1 MTKRFFAFACAG
13 LALAA
18 FAQDK
23 QPAKPAEKP
32 AQAKPDD
39 KKGGDV
45 TATTAKGPLEFKVKN
60 IDGADVDLAK
70 YKGKVI
76 MIVNVASKCG
86 LTPQYEQLE
95 ALQKK
100 YGEKGFV
107 ILGFPANNFG
117 SQEPGT
123 NSEIKE
129 FCKSK
134 YSVSFDMFAKVSVK
148 GDDTCDLYKFLTS
161 NDANKGF
168 GGEIKWNFTK
178 FLIGKDGKVAQRFEP
193 KTTPDAPEVT
203 KAIEEAIAKAG

>member
-1 MTKRFFAFACAG
+1 MMKRVFAIGCAG

-18 FAQDK
+18 FAQEK

-39 KKGGDV
+39 KKGADV
-45 TATTAKGPLEFKVKN
+45 SATTARSPLEFKVKS
-60 IDGADVDLAK
+60 IDGADVDLGK
-70 YKGKVI
+70 YKGKVV

-117 SQEPGT
+117 SQEPGD
-123 NSEIKE
+123 NGQIKD

-134 YSVSFDMFAKVSVK
+134 YGVTFDMFAKVSVK
-148 GDDTCDLYKFLTS
+148 GDDICDLYKFLTS
-161 NDANKGF
+161 DNANKGF
-168 GGEIKWNFTK
+168 GGEIAWNFTK
-178 FLIGKDGKVAQRFEP
+178 FLVGKDGKVIKRVEP
-193 KTTPDAPEVT
+193 KTKPDDAEVV
-203 KAIEEAIAKAG
+203 KAIEEALAKAG